1 MIQEWGLEAWGSNGG
16 CDARVLVTDWVC
28 KCGEKVKLVCVECR
42 KKLSPLHMSSSE
54 LPHMMLLRVPSERRM
69 KRRRMKLTKACLRV
83 LAANEWISALKLD
96 KIGSCPT
103 YMFCGSSD
111 DMQPIISRLDV
122 HSLGLKRKE
131 KWWITAYYQFTHR
144 IHSQTDNPRSRPQV
158 RGSKKRGKQKNVQ
171 ESFLTRPSPGL
182 MLVNW
187 TSSKQADWLIRGS
200 EVVLTVWSQM
210 VFKIFDCRRERQ
222 TKCLSGQNNKHKTLI
237 NLSLWSQVLHLI
249 IQRSSYCVFYRL
261 ELAVTFLLFI
271 LYAKTC
277 VPDIN
282 LTTVRFNALRGAI
295 SVLLSGA
302 TSTHRTEISPLN
314 TPLLCS
320 FLG

>member
-69 KRRRMKLTKACLRV
+69 KRRWMKLTKACLRV

-200 EVVLTVWSQM
+200 EVVLTVWSQL

-249 IQRSSYCVFYRL
+249 IQRSSYCVL
-261 ELAVTFLLFI
+261 Q
-271 LYAKTC
+271 
-277 VPDIN
+277 
-282 LTTVRFNALRGAI
+282 VRTG
-295 SVLLSGA
+295 S
-302 TSTHRTEISPLN
+302 
-314 TPLLCS
+314 
-320 FLG
+320 

>member
-1 MIQEWGLEAWGSNGG
+1 MIQEWGLEAWGSNDG

-158 RGSKKRGKQKNVQ
+158 RG
-171 ESFLTRPSPGL
+171 
-182 MLVNW
+182 
-187 TSSKQADWLIRGS
+187 
-200 EVVLTVWSQM
+200 
-210 VFKIFDCRRERQ
+210 
-222 TKCLSGQNNKHKTLI
+222 
-237 NLSLWSQVLHLI
+237 
-249 IQRSSYCVFYRL
+249 
-261 ELAVTFLLFI
+261 
-271 LYAKTC
+271 
-277 VPDIN
+277 
-282 LTTVRFNALRGAI
+282 
-295 SVLLSGA
+295 
-302 TSTHRTEISPLN
+302 
-314 TPLLCS
+314 
-320 FLG
+320 

>member
-69 KRRRMKLTKACLRV
+69 KRRRRMKLTKACLRV
-83 LAANEWISALKLD
+83 LAVNEWISALKPA

-122 HSLGLKRKE
+122 HSLGLKKRKE

-158 RGSKKRGKQKNVQ
+158 RGSKKKGKTKKCSRIIPHQTLAWIDVGQLNFFQTSRLAHQGVRGGSHGLITDGVQNLWLQKRTPNKMP
-171 ESFLTRPSPGL
+171 R
-182 MLVNW
+182 W
-187 TSSKQADWLIRGS
+187 SK
-200 EVVLTVWSQM
+200 
-210 VFKIFDCRRERQ
+210 
-222 TKCLSGQNNKHKTLI
+222 
-237 NLSLWSQVLHLI
+237 
-249 IQRSSYCVFYRL
+249 
-261 ELAVTFLLFI
+261 
-271 LYAKTC
+271 
-277 VPDIN
+277 
-282 LTTVRFNALRGAI
+282 
-295 SVLLSGA
+295 
-302 TSTHRTEISPLN
+302 
-314 TPLLCS
+314 
-320 FLG
+320 

>member
-131 KWWITAYYQFTHR
+131 KMVDNSVLPVHTSNTFPDRQPKKPTTSSRFKKKRKTKKCSRIIPHQTLAWIDVGQLDFF
-144 IHSQTDNPRSRPQV
+144 QTSRLAHQGV
-158 RGSKKRGKQKNVQ
+158 RGGSHGLITDGVQNLWLQKRTPNKMPQWSK
-171 ESFLTRPSPGL
+171 
-182 MLVNW
+182 
-187 TSSKQADWLIRGS
+187 
-200 EVVLTVWSQM
+200 
-210 VFKIFDCRRERQ
+210 
-222 TKCLSGQNNKHKTLI
+222 
-237 NLSLWSQVLHLI
+237 
-249 IQRSSYCVFYRL
+249 
-261 ELAVTFLLFI
+261 
-271 LYAKTC
+271 
-277 VPDIN
+277 
-282 LTTVRFNALRGAI
+282 
-295 SVLLSGA
+295 
-302 TSTHRTEISPLN
+302 
-314 TPLLCS
+314 
-320 FLG
+320 

>member
-158 RGSKKRGKQKNVQ
+158 RGSKKRGKTKKCSRIIPHQTLAWIDVGQLDFFQTSWLAHQGVRGGSHGLITDGVQNLWLQKRTPNKMPQ
-171 ESFLTRPSPGL
+171 
-182 MLVNW
+182 W
-187 TSSKQADWLIRGS
+187 SK
-200 EVVLTVWSQM
+200 
-210 VFKIFDCRRERQ
+210 
-222 TKCLSGQNNKHKTLI
+222 
-237 NLSLWSQVLHLI
+237 
-249 IQRSSYCVFYRL
+249 
-261 ELAVTFLLFI
+261 
-271 LYAKTC
+271 
-277 VPDIN
+277 
-282 LTTVRFNALRGAI
+282 
-295 SVLLSGA
+295 
-302 TSTHRTEISPLN
+302 
-314 TPLLCS
+314 
-320 FLG
+320 